1 MFKKLTAFILSFS
14 LFTSFMFGA
23 ETKNPEPY
31 NKEEMPQTLQD
42 LRRFEIITLGA
53 MPFVMLDTT
62 LGYSIYHTVK
72 KDLNDEEKKIVF
84 KPTPFVGSLKFADDD
99 TKKKAQEKIFFIS
112 LGVSLGIGAVDLA
125 YRHIKRGFVNWREE
139 RRSTQDISIEILED
153 STIKDFDEEIESEVL
168 ENTAD
173 VQETYETDSF
183 DEVMEADE

>member
-1 MFKKLTAFILSFS
+1 MFKKLTAVILSFS

-72 KDLNDEEKKIVF
+72 KDLNDVKYKM
-84 KPTPFVGSLKFADDD
+84 K
-99 TKKKAQEKIFFIS
+99 
-112 LGVSLGIGAVDLA
+112 
-125 YRHIKRGFVNWREE
+125 
-139 RRSTQDISIEILED
+139 
-153 STIKDFDEEIESEVL
+153 
-168 ENTAD
+168 
-173 VQETYETDSF
+173 
-183 DEVMEADE
+183 

>member
-1 MFKKLTAFILSFS
+1 MFKKLTAVILSFS

-62 LGYSIYHTVK
+62 LGYSIYHSVR
-72 KDLNDEEKKIVF
+72 KDLDTDSIKF

-112 LGVSLGIGAVDLA
+112 LGVSLGIGAADLA

-153 STIKDFDEEIESEVL
+153 STIKDFDEELESEVF

-173 VQETYETDSF
+173 AKETYETDSF
-183 DEVMEADE
+183 DEVMEAEE